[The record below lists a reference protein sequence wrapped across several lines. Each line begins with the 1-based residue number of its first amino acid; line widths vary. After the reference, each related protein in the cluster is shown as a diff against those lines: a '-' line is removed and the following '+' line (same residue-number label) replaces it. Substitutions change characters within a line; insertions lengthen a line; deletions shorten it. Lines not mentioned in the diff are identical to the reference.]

1 MISLFEL
8 VISLIVNKSQRAT
21 IALCAIV
28 ARQSTRQFTQRDT
41 HNQNVCIVTM
51 RAGDGYWLSKHSE
64 RNRLIVRRSHRI
76 TAGLWGN

>member
-1 MISLFEL
+1 
-8 VISLIVNKSQRAT
+8 VRAYNFKAT
-21 IALCAIV
+21 IV

-64 RNRLIVRRSHRI
+64 RNGLTVRRSHRI